1 MNNTKRNKLGFSNMS
16 YTPLIHHRQSIRLKG
31 FDYSSVG
38 YYFITICCF
47 ERLPFFGNI
56 INGQMLLNE
65 NGLIAQ
71 NEWLNTINKRQ
82 NVELDAFVIIPNHI
96 HGIIH
101 IKNRLQNS
109 IKKRL
114 YNRQAKPLG

>member
-1 MNNTKRNKLGFSNMS
+1 MS